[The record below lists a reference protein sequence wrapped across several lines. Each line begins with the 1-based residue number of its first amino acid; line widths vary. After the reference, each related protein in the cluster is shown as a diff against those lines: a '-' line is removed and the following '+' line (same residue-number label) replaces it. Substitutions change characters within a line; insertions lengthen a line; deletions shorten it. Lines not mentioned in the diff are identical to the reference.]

1 MPCFRMSPALAAAL
15 FCLPAL
21 AGASGM
27 EPVLVTATRTAVP
40 AAELS
45 ASVEVITREEL
56 ERLPAADIADV
67 LRLRAGVE
75 IARAGGP
82 GQQTS
87 VFLRGTESNHVL
99 VLIDGMR
106 INPGTIGTAAVQNIA
121 PGMIERIEVVK
132 GPRSTLYGSDAI
144 GGVINVI
151 TRRGAAMGPRVELGT
166 GSFDTQTASLS
177 AGASGARGELSLAGY
192 LIDSAGFPTRQ
203 GDDTDRGYRNL
214 SLSAAATTTVGP
226 AKLGLRGWHA
236 SGTSEYSDFFV
247 TPVDQDFENSAV
259 ALEIGGEPTDV
270 WRTRAT
276 LGHAVD
282 TIRQNQSPDR
292 LRTRRWQLDWQ
303 NDLSLGTHHALTTG
317 VLLQREQAE
326 SESFGLGFDRSTGMR
341 LAYLQDQIVI
351 GPHRLLLAGGYT
363 DHETFGG
370 HATWN
375 VEYAVQARPS
385 TSLWLAAGSAF
396 RAPDATDRF
405 GFGGNEG
412 LAPESSRSLEMGLR
426 HRAGQRHNFSLVA
439 FRTEIDQLIQYVVTD
454 FATFAGENR
463 NVDRARIDGIEL
475 AWRYAE
481 GPWQARAAVT
491 LQDPRDLATDTRLLR
506 RASQNLTLA
515 LSRSFGPHLLALD
528 VLTAGE
534 RRDVG
539 FPSAV
544 SLDAYVVANLSARV
558 ALADHWTLTARFE
571 NLLDEQYELAQGYN
585 TMDRSAFV
593 ALRYD
598 FR

>member
-1 MPCFRMSPALAAAL
+1 MPCFHTSPALAAAL
-15 FCLPAL
+15 FCLPLA

-27 EPVLVTATRTAVP
+27 EPLLITATRTAVP
-40 AAELS
+40 VAESS

-75 IARAGGP
+75 IARVGGP

-99 VLIDGMR
+99 VLVDGVR

-132 GPRSTLYGSDAI
+132 GPRSTLYGSEAI
-144 GGVINVI
+144 GGVINII
-151 TRRGAAMGPRVELGT
+151 TRRGAAMGSRVELGA
-166 GSFDTQTASLS
+166 GAFDTQTASLS
-177 AGASGARGELSLAGY
+177 VGAAGARGDASLAGF
-192 LIDSAGFPTRQ
+192 LVDSGGFPTRR
-203 GDDTDRGYRNL
+203 GDDSDRGYRNL
-214 SLSAAATTTVGP
+214 SLNGSAFTTVGP
-226 AKLGLRGWHA
+226 VELGLRAWHA

-259 ALEIGGEPTDV
+259 ALQIGGELVDG
-270 WRTRAT
+270 WRTRAS

-282 TIRQNQSPDR
+282 AIRQNQSPDR

-303 NDLSLGTHHALTTG
+303 NDLSVGDHHALTAG
-317 VLLQREQAE
+317 VLLQHEQTE
-326 SESFGLGFDRSTGMR
+326 SESFGLGFDDATGVR
-341 LAYLQDQIVI
+341 LAYLQDQLAV

-363 DHETFGG
+363 DHDTFGG

-375 VEYAVQARPS
+375 AEYALQAGPD

-405 GFGGNEG
+405 GFGGNPR
-412 LAPESSRSLEMGLR
+412 LAPESSRSAELGLR
-426 HRAGQRHNFSLVA
+426 HRAGQRHRFSLVA
-439 FRTEIDQLIQYVVTD
+439 FRTAIDGLIQYVVTD
-454 FATFAGENR
+454 FTTFAGENR
-463 NVDRARIDGIEL
+463 NVDRARIDGVEL
-475 AWRYAE
+475 AWHYAG
-481 GPWQARAAVT
+481 GPWQARATVT
-491 LQDPRDLATDTRLLR
+491 LQDPRDLATGTRLLR
-506 RASQNLTLA
+506 RASESLTVA

-528 VLTAGE
+528 VLAAGD
-534 RRDVG
+534 RHDYG
-539 FPSAV
+539 FPSPAT
-544 SLDAYVVANLSARV
+544 LEAYVVANLSARIAV
-558 ALADHWTLTARFE
+558 ADRWTLTARLE

>member
-1 MPCFRMSPALAAAL
+1 MPCFHTSPALAAAL
-15 FCLPAL
+15 FCLPLA

-56 ERLPAADIADV
+56 ERLPAADVADV
-67 LRLRAGVE
+67 LRLRAGVD

-99 VLIDGMR
+99 VLVDGMR

-151 TRRGAAMGPRVELGT
+151 TRHGAAVAPRVELGV

-177 AGASGARGELSLAGY
+177 AGVSGARGEASLAGF
-192 LIDSAGFPTRQ
+192 LIDSAGFPTRR
-203 GDDTDRGYRNL
+203 GDATDRGYRNL
-214 SLSAAATTTVGP
+214 SVNAAAATTLGAVE
-226 AKLGLRGWHA
+226 LGLRAWHA

-247 TPVDQDFENSAV
+247 TPVDQDFENSTVSLQVGA
-259 ALEIGGEPTDV
+259 EPVDG
-270 WRTRAT
+270 WRTRAV

-282 TIRQNQSPDR
+282 AILQNQSPDR

-303 NDLSLGTHHALTTG
+303 NDLSVGDHHALTAG
-317 VLLQREQAE
+317 ILLQREQAE
-326 SESFGLGFDRSTGMR
+326 SESYGLGFDDATGMR
-341 LAYLQDQIVI
+341 LAYLQDQITA
-351 GPHRLLLAGGYT
+351 GPHRLLLAGGFT
-363 DHETFGG
+363 DHDSFGG
-370 HATWN
+370 HVTWN
-375 VEYAVQARPS
+375 AEYAFQAGPD

-405 GFGGNEG
+405 GFGGNPG
-412 LAPESSRSLEMGLR
+412 LAPESSRSAELGLR
-426 HRAGQRHNFSLVA
+426 HRAGQRHRFSLVA
-439 FRTEIDQLIQYVVTD
+439 FRTEIDDLIQYVVTD
-454 FATFAGENR
+454 FASFAGENR
-463 NVDRARIDGIEL
+463 NVDRARIDGVEL
-475 AWRYAE
+475 AWRYAG
-481 GPWQARAAVT
+481 GPWQARTALT
-491 LQDPRDLATDTRLLR
+491 LQDPRDLQTGARLLR
-506 RASQNLTLA
+506 RASESLTVSLA
-515 LSRSFGPHLLALD
+515 RSFGPHLLALD
-528 VLTAGE
+528 VLAAGD
-534 RRDVG
+534 RRDHG
-539 FPSAV
+539 FPSPAV
-544 SLDAYVVANLSARV
+544 LDGYVVASLSARI
-558 ALADHWTLTARFE
+558 AIAERWTVTARLE

-593 ALRYD
+593 ALRHD